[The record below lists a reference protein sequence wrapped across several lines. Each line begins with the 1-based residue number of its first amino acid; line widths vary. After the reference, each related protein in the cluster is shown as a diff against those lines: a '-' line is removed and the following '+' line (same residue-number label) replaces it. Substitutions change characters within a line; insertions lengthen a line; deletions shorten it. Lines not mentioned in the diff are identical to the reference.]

1 MKVHQRGGGV
11 NGGIRIQM
19 AFDAEIKKLP
29 VKISKKGVE
38 EKDSKP
44 QVDNDLY

>member
-1 MKVHQRGGGV
+1 M
-11 NGGIRIQM
+11 NGGMRIEM
-19 AFDAEIKKLP
+19 ALDAEIKNLP
-29 VKISKKGVE
+29 MKISKKGVE